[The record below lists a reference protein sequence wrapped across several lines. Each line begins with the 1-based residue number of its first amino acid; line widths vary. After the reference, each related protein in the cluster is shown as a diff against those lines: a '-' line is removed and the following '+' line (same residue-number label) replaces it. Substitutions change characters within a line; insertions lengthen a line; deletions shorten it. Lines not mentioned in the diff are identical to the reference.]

1 MSIYFHSLVP
11 KNQANIHVVSLK
23 YLFRVHKLLNYR
35 IIERKIFSNFVY
47 NPHSWAQVQIWPIS
61 KN

>member
-35 IIERKIFSNFVY
+35 IIERKIFSNFGHKY
-47 NPHSWAQVQIWPIS
+47 KYGQYQKIDDQSL
-61 KN
+61 